1 MIILEAR
8 RRKFCVLRAAP
19 YVARLDVSNGVGTH
33 LARGW
38 VGLLVGLGRP
48 PATLFANLVLCGKL
62 PLATCFSFPSL
73 SVR

>member
-38 VGLLVGLGRP
+38 VGLGGP
-48 PATLFANLVLCGKL
+48 PATLFATLVLCGKL
-62 PLATCFSFPSL
+62 PLATSFSSPLL

>member
-1 MIILEAR
+1 MVEAR

-38 VGLLVGLGRP
+38 VGLGGPRWA
-48 PATLFANLVLCGKL
+48 PATLFATLVLCGKL
-62 PLATCFSFPSL
+62 PLATCFSFPQL